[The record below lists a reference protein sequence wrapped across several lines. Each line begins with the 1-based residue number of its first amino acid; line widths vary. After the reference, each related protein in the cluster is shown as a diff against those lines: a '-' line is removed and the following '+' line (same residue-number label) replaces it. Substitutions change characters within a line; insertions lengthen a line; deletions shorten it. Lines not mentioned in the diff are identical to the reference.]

1 MPASQPPL
9 ALTDPELANIE
20 RRISSERLTPYLR
33 TANQDRRYALQ
44 LYQWNTA
51 VSASLYGLLQG
62 LEVVLRNTFHEILS
76 NAFARADWYVVA
88 PLDIEGQR
96 NIAEAQMRLQR
107 DKKPHMPGRMV
118 AELNFGFWV
127 SLVRPRYAQT
137 LWDTYLHKSFGV
149 RPKRDTFYHALDRI
163 RKLRNRVAHHEIIIG
178 RNLMDDY
185 STIYL
190 YLNGICPDTAKW
202 IKNDSTFVEI
212 YKARP
217 ILAPP
222 EVGTTEPIT

>member
-1 MPASQPPL
+1 MAASQLPL
-9 ALTDPELANIE
+9 ALTDSELANIE
-20 RRISSERLTPYLR
+20 RRLSSERLIPYLQ

-62 LEVVLRNTFHEILS
+62 FEIVLRNTFHEILS
-76 NAFARADWYVVA
+76 RGFGRADWYHIA
-88 PLDIEGQR
+88 PLDAEGHR
-96 NIAEAQMRLQR
+96 NITNAQARLQLDNKAPTR
-107 DKKPHMPGRMV
+107 GGMV

-127 SLVRPRYAQT
+127 SLVRSRYAQT
-137 LWDTYLHKSFGV
+137 LWDRHLHKSFLTP
-149 RPKRDTFYHALDRI
+149 PKRDIFYHALERI

-190 YLNGICPDTAKW
+190 YLSGICPDTAKW
-202 IKNDSTFVEI
+202 IKNESTFVAAL
-212 YKARP
+212 KARP
-217 ILAPP
+217 
-222 EVGTTEPIT
+222 VDG

>member
-1 MPASQPPL
+1 VQHKDTKPMAAGQPPL
-9 ALTDPELANIE
+9 ALTDPEIVNIG
-20 RRISSERLTPYLR
+20 RRISAERLTPYLLA
-33 TANQDRRYALQ
+33 ANQHRRHALQ

-62 LEVVLRNTFHEILS
+62 FEVVLRNTFDEIL
-76 NAFARADWYVVA
+76 AGGLGRGDWYHIA
-88 PLDIEGQR
+88 PLDAEGHR
-96 NIAEAQMRLQR
+96 NIADAQARLLR
-107 DKKPHMPGRMV
+107 DNKVPTPGRMV

-127 SLVRPRYAQT
+127 SLVRSRYAQT
-137 LWDTYLHKSFGV
+137 LWDKHLHKSFLTP
-149 RPKRDTFYHALDRI
+149 PKRDTFYHAIERI

-202 IKNDSTFVEI
+202 IKSESTFVAAL
-212 YKARP
+212 KARP
-217 ILAPP
+217 IPM
-222 EVGTTEPIT
+222 